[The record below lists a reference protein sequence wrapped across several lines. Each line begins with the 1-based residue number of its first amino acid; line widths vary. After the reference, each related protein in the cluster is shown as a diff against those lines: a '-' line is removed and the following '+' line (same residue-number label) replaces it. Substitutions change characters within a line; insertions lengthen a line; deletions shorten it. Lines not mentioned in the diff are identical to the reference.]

1 MFETIKKWFKKEEP
15 IVIEMDED
23 SIKKMKEYDDIAKET
38 QEKEEYTEV
47 RNETGKLIGFFGPA
61 GLEKV
66 DDQYELR
73 EMLHKVLE
81 RLDRIES
88 VLNIEKGT
96 KK

>member
-1 MFETIKKWFKKEEP
+1 MFETIKKLFKEEEKVDYDQIKIEEAQEKKEYSE
-15 IVIEMDED
+15 
-23 SIKKMKEYDDIAKET
+23 A
-38 QEKEEYTEV
+38 

-61 GLEKV
+61 GFEKV